1 MYSEHFGFEELPFSV
16 TPDPRFFYDTA
27 VYQDVLAGLRHGI
40 DAKSAFIVVT
50 GEAGTG
56 KTTLL
61 RRLIYDS
68 PGTTDYAFVNIRPR
82 LSLLALLRAILKELK
97 VPSSSLDQQDL
108 LEELGSY
115 VLDRFTKGRTV
126 AFLFDE
132 SQGLSDELLLE
143 LPVLWNVAIESE
155 KLVPIVLMGQPE
167 LDKRLNSPKLRQLG
181 QHITLRRQLMPFP
194 DDEVGPYI
202 ATRLEHVGY
211 RGDELFEPA
220 AIERLINRSNGIPR
234 LINSICDNALL
245 RAYRASQYKVTAAMI
260 DEIAYQ
266 LRLAPR
272 SQRAK
277 MPDEVVNLFRVID
290 HTASADQKRTDEAV
304 NQPRFV
310 ESFLSADPKKTDEIA
325 NQPRF
330 VDRPPTLDQE
340 KIHEAADVPR
350 FVDDE
355 APSVAQKKSDEII
368 HQPRFGDDIPHAEQK
383 PLDEGID
390 PLRFVVHSASA
401 DQKTAPEMDQ
411 PQNLEKSFSAES
423 LDPGNAVDD
432 ADRED
437 KIQINSP
444 KPPETF
450 PTPFATVLVESTD
463 AVDKRAIEDR
473 DQLAPSGFGH
483 PQNLKEPLSTEPI
496 EASNKEPLSTE
507 PIEASNPSDILAKD
521 DRERLAL
528 SKVDQPPNVTTH
540 FSISSAEAADTVG
553 PFAGQVGDQ
562 PAPSEIDQPQKLE
575 KSFSEFKPDKAVDDA
590 AKKRSDPFIPP
601 IYQRNYQLGK
611 ANRLRIS
618 IGASIIL
625 VVVAGALAVFY
636 AWQRDAAVPG
646 KRYVENLSRETS
658 KPAVPAKP
666 VDDVKNNVDV
676 SDKKVVEEPPQA
688 ASVAPPPAPDVPEK
702 KDQNRDP
709 PKKPNLVEGGNVGK
723 TTPASQDIYRVK
735 GPSFLRK
742 RPAANAEIIDTLH
755 PGMRIVVTDRSGEY
769 FSVQSSDGKVSGFVH
784 KEDAFF
790 ERIGQ

>member
-16 TPDPRFFYDTA
+16 TPDPRFFHDTA

-97 VPSSSLDQQDL
+97 VPSSSMDQQDL

-194 DDEVGPYI
+194 DDEVGAYV

-220 AIERLINRSNGIPR
+220 AIERLINRSNGVPR

-245 RAYRASQYKVTAAMI
+245 HAYRASQYKVTAAMI
-260 DEIAYQ
+260 DEIASQ

-277 MPDEVVNLFRVID
+277 MPDEVVNLFRIID
-290 HTASADQKRTDEAV
+290 RTSSADQKRTDATV

-330 VDRPPTLDQE
+330 VDHPPTLDQE
-340 KIHEAADVPR
+340 KIHEAADLPH

-368 HQPRFGDDIPHAEQK
+368 HQAQFGDGIPHAEQK
-383 PLDEGID
+383 RLDEGID
-390 PLRFVVHSASA
+390 PLRFVVRSANA
-401 DQKTAPEMDQ
+401 DQKTAPETDQ
-411 PQNLEKSFSAES
+411 PQNLEKSFSAEF
-423 LDPGNAVDD
+423 LDPSNAVDD
-432 ADRED
+432 AERED
-437 KIQINSP
+437 KIQLTPP
-444 KPPETF
+444 KQPENF
-450 PTPFATVLVESTD
+450 PTPFATVPEESTD

-473 DQLAPSGFGH
+473 DRLTPSGFGH
-483 PQNLKEPLSTEPI
+483 PQKEEPLSTEPI
-496 EASNKEPLSTE
+496 EG
-507 PIEASNPSDILAKD
+507 SNPSDNLAKD
-521 DRERLAL
+521 DTEQLA
-528 SKVDQPPNVTTH
+528 SAKVDQPQSVARH
-540 FSISSAEAADTVG
+540 FSASSPEAGDTAEPRG
-553 PFAGQVGDQ
+553 GQVGVQ
-562 PAPSEIDQPQKLE
+562 LAPSGKQPRNLE
-575 KSFSEFKPDKAVDDA
+575 KSFSDFETAKAVSGGAKEDA
-590 AKKRSDPFIPP
+590 LQLIASMFEVKTASW
-601 IYQRNYQLGK
+601 RNYQLGK
-611 ANRLRIS
+611 ADPLRIA
-618 IGASIIL
+618 IGALIIL
-625 VVVAGALAVFY
+625 VVVAGSLAAFY
-636 AWQRDAAVPG
+636 PRQRDAAVPG
-646 KRYVENLSRETS
+646 KRYVENLSPETN

-666 VDDVKNNVDV
+666 VDDVKNTAVV
-676 SDKKVVEEPPQA
+676 GDKKVVEEPPQPV
-688 ASVAPPPAPDVPEK
+688 SVAPPPAPDVPEK
-702 KDQNRDP
+702 KDQNRDSA
-709 PKKPNLVEGGNVGK
+709 KKPSLVESGDVGQ
-723 TTPASQDIYRVK
+723 TTLASQDIYRVK
-735 GPSFLRK
+735 GPSILRK
-742 RPAANAEIIDTLH
+742 RPAANAEIIETLH
-755 PGMRIVVTDRSGEY
+755 PGMRIVVTNRSGEY
-769 FSVQSSDGKVSGFVH
+769 FSVRSADGKVSGFVH

-790 ERIGQ
+790 ERIRQ

>member
-1 MYSEHFGFEELPFSV
+1 MYSKFFGFEELPFNV

-27 VYQDVLAGLRHGI
+27 VYQDVLAGLQHGI
-40 DAKSAFIVVT
+40 GAKSAFIVVT

-181 QHITLRRQLMPFP
+181 QHITLRRQLMPFS

-211 RGDELFEPA
+211 RGDELFEPD

-260 DEIAYQ
+260 DDIAYQ

-277 MPDEVVNLFRVID
+277 MPDEVVNLFRAID

-310 ESFLSADPKKTDEIA
+310 ESLLSAEPKKTDEIA

-330 VDRPPTLDQE
+330 VDRPPTLDHE
-340 KIHEAADVPR
+340 KIHEAADAPR
-350 FVDDE
+350 FVVDD
-355 APSVAQKKSDEII
+355 APSVAQKKSDEIT
-368 HQPRFGDDIPHAEQK
+368 HQHRFGDDILHVEEK
-383 PLDEGID
+383 RLEGID

-411 PQNLEKSFSAES
+411 PHNLEKSFSAES
-423 LDPGNAVDD
+423 LDPGSAVDD
-432 ADRED
+432 AERED
-437 KIQINSP
+437 KIQLTPP
-444 KPPETF
+444 KQPETF
-450 PTPFATVLVESTD
+450 PTPFATVRAESTN

-473 DQLAPSGFGH
+473 DQLAPLVFGH
-483 PQNLKEPLSTEPI
+483 PQNSD
-496 EASNKEPLSTE
+496 EPLSTE
-507 PIEASNPSDILAKD
+507 PIEASNPSDNLAKD

-528 SKVDQPPNVTTH
+528 SKIDQPQNVTTH
-540 FSISSAEAADTVG
+540 FSISSAAAGDTVA
-553 PFAGQVGDQ
+553 PFAGKVGEQ
-562 PAPSEIDQPQKLE
+562 PAPSEIDQPQNLE
-575 KSFSEFKPDKAVDDA
+575 KSFSEFKPDKAVNDA
-590 AKKRSDPFIPP
+590 AKKRNGPFIPP
-601 IYQRNYQLGK
+601 IYQRDYQLGK

-636 AWQRDAAVPG
+636 PWQRDAAVQG
-646 KRYVENLSRETS
+646 KRYVENLSRETN
-658 KPAVPAKP
+658 KPAVPAMA

-676 SDKKVVEEPPQA
+676 SDKKVEEPPQPV
-688 ASVAPPPAPDVPEK
+688 SVAPPVAPDVPEK
-702 KDQNRDP
+702 KDQNRDSP
-709 PKKPNLVEGGNVGK
+709 RKPNVVEGGNVGK
-723 TTPASQDIYRVK
+723 TGSASQDIYRVK
-735 GPSFLRK
+735 GASILRK

-755 PGMRIVVTDRSGEY
+755 PGMLIVVTNRSGEY
-769 FSVQSSDGKVSGFVH
+769 FSVRSSDGKVSGFVH

-790 ERIGQ
+790 ERIRE